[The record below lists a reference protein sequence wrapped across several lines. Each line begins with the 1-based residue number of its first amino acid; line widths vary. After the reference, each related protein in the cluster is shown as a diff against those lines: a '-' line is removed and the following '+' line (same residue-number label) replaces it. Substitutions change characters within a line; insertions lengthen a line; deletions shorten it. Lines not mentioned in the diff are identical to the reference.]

1 MNISN
6 KQELQQIAFN
16 HLSNICYEDFMNF
29 YKKSTSK
36 SYYCLVIDTA
46 LDTFTFKLQH
56 NINREAAKISALGK
70 VHKYEYVTGEEK
82 LHSHQSRMIE

>member
-6 KQELQQIAFN
+6 KQEFQQIAFN

-36 SYYCLVIDTA
+36 SYYCLVIDTTLA
-46 LDTFTFKLQH
+46 SDLRLRLNYSTILTEKQQRYQH
-56 NINREAAKISALGK
+56 
-70 VHKYEYVTGEEK
+70 
-82 LHSHQSRMIE
+82 